1 MIKAALVVF
10 PGSNRDRDMRMAL
23 LRAVGREPLM
33 VWHQDSEIPAVD
45 LIVLPGGFTYGDYLR
60 SGAMA
65 ARAPVMREVARLAA
79 RGVPVLG
86 VCNGFQILAEAGLLP
101 GVMMANAG
109 LRFVCKYVHMRVEE
123 AHTVFTNGYR
133 AAQVIRVPVAHH
145 DGNYFAD
152 PATLSELAQHG
163 QVAFRYCAADG
174 EITTEANPNGSI
186 DNIAGVFNRGRT
198 ILGLMPHPENVTDSA
213 LGGSDGGPLF
223 DGLVAALG

>member
-10 PGSNRDRDMRMAL
+10 PGSNRDRDMRLAL
-23 LRAVGREPLM
+23 GRAMGAEPLI
-33 VWHQDSEIPAVD
+33 VWHQESELPALD
-45 LIVLPGGFTYGDYLR
+45 LIVLPGGFAYGDYLR

-79 RGVPVLG
+79 RGVPILG
-86 VCNGFQILAEAGLLP
+86 VCNGFQILTEAGLLP

-123 AHTVFTNGYR
+123 AQTIFTAGYR
-133 AAQVIRVPVAHH
+133 ADQVIRVPVAHH

-152 PATLSELAQHG
+152 PATLAGLADNG
-163 QVAFRYCAADG
+163 QVAFRYCDG
-174 EITTEANPNGSI
+174 DGALAPEANPNGSI

-198 ILGLMPHPENVTDSA
+198 ILGMMPHPENVTDRA
-213 LGGSDGGPLF
+213 LGGTDGGALF
-223 DGLVAALG
+223 GGLVAALS